1 MKLLKV
7 IILSIFLFPL
17 NHILSE
23 EIEELI
29 YCFVGDAGEVNPT
42 QAKVVEALANSDCSI
57 VWHLGDIT
65 QLGVQS
71 LDDPELQDSFLTPF
85 KQFLETGIPFYLTIG
100 NHDYKGDPSVYLQV
114 AKDYPSIFHP
124 SNFYTKTFGG
134 LCFFTLDTTIF
145 DKLYYFYKRGSQ
157 IRWLNEE
164 VERLKN
170 QCEFSIAVAHHPLF
184 SSGDRDRANPQLA
197 IFLENYVFGTFDMYI
212 TGHNHVLADE
222 GDHKKTRQL
231 ISATGALPGGSPN
244 STESNIF
251 NVETPGFLQM
261 SVKGNTA
268 RYEFLSAESKEVLCE
283 TDHGVPYIT
292 LLGRRGGSA
301 MAAAAVNALTPG
313 GEI

>member
-42 QAKVVEALANSDCSI
+42 QTKVVIALANSDCSM

-71 LDDPELQDSFLTPF
+71 MDDPELEESFLTPF
-85 KQFLETGIPFYLTIG
+85 KPFLETGIPFYLTVG

-124 SNFYTKTFGG
+124 SNFYTKTFDG
-134 LCFFTLDTTIF
+134 LCFFALDTTIF

-157 IRWLNEE
+157 IRWLEEE
-164 VERLKN
+164 VEKLKD
-170 QCEFSIAVAHHPLF
+170 QCDFSIAVAHHPLF

-197 IFLENYVFGTFDMYI
+197 IFLENYVFGTFDIYI

-222 GDHKKTRQL
+222 GDHKETLQL
-231 ISATGALPGGSPN
+231 ISATGALPGGSP
-244 STESNIF
+244 
-251 NVETPGFLQM
+251 
-261 SVKGNTA
+261 
-268 RYEFLSAESKEVLCE
+268 VLI
-283 TDHGVPYIT
+283 D
-292 LLGRRGGSA
+292 S
-301 MAAAAVNALTPG
+301 
-313 GEI
+313 

>member
-42 QAKVVEALANSDCSI
+42 QTKVVIALANSDCSM

-71 LDDPELQDSFLTPF
+71 MDDPELEESFLTPF
-85 KQFLETGIPFYLTIG
+85 KPFLETGIPFYLTVG

-124 SNFYTKTFGG
+124 SNFYTKTFDG
-134 LCFFTLDTTIF
+134 LCFFALDTTIF

-157 IRWLNEE
+157 IRWLEEE
-164 VERLKN
+164 VEKLKD
-170 QCEFSIAVAHHPLF
+170 QCDFSIAVAHHPLF

-197 IFLENYVFGTFDMYI
+197 IFLENYVFGTFDIYI

-222 GDHKKTRQL
+222 GDHKETLQL
-231 ISATGALPGGSPN
+231 ISATGALPGGSPGEI
-244 STESNIF
+244 ESGKFNI
-251 NVETPGFLQM
+251 ETPGYLRM
-261 SVKGNTA
+261 TVVENTA
-268 RYEFLSAESKEVLCE
+268 RYEFVSAEKE
-283 TDHGVPYIT
+283 
-292 LLGRRGGSA
+292 
-301 MAAAAVNALTPG
+301 
-313 GEI
+313 EILWSNIKVGTGLRQKN